1 MRFSRGNEVIYRQ
14 MNGVIDFVCDDY
26 VVVEIPSDRDRNPAR
41 LLVLR
46 HNYEQLQISK
56 ASMK

>member
-1 MRFSRGNEVIYRQ
+1 MKFSKGNEVIYRQ

-26 VVVEIPSDRDRNPAR
+26 VVVEIPPDPDRNAPR

-46 HNYEQLQISK
+46 HNYEKLEISK